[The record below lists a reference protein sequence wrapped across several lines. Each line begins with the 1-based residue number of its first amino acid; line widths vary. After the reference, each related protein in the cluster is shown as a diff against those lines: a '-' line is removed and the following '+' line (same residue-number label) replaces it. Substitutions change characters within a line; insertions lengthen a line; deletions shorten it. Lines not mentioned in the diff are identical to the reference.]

1 MSVIVEIDHSTH
13 LVIKKAHLDAL
24 NERERVA
31 FSNLTD
37 KIHAKYGNDRTYTVC
52 NIDEFYYPDVMKII
66 LDGEARKLM
75 DKKLNEEYPDK
86 NKLGP
91 KREQGT

>member
-1 MSVIVEIDHSTH
+1 MSVIVEINHSTH

-24 NERERVA
+24 NEREREA
-31 FSNLTD
+31 LTNLID

-52 NIDEFYYPDVMKII
+52 NIDEFYYPEVMQVI
-66 LDGEARKLM
+66 LNGEAKKLM
-75 DKKLNEEYPDK
+75 DAERQYPDP

-91 KREQGT
+91 KREQRT